1 MAIDI
6 QRLSMILSVVVE
18 NNELVVLVMRNE
30 YEYFVG

>member
-18 NNELVVLVMRNE
+18 NNELVVLVMRNK